1 MTCARECHRHGHFD
15 HQLHQTGHEP
25 PCGSE
30 DEATCIVL
38 GNCKFCDHAEG
49 RRTPPAQPRVSLY
62 SSITCEVS
70 LLQVNRVDA
79 TSSKGGDVGE
89 EAEPL
94 RGREGDEEGSRRG
107 SLEDLQRAASPT
119 MLLSMGSEHE
129 GYDTRYAKSFIHF
142 TREALPRLDNY
153 RNILSVQAAYRPTLE
168 ELHNATLHLKVGACF
183 IAQTFWN
190 FALISPLMCTSIL

>member
-1 MTCARECHRHGHFD
+1 M
-15 HQLHQTGHEP
+15 
-25 PCGSE
+25 
-30 DEATCIVL
+30 
-38 GNCKFCDHAEG
+38 
-49 RRTPPAQPRVSLY
+49 
-62 SSITCEVS
+62 S

-79 TSSKGGDVGE
+79 TSSKGGEDGE

-94 RGREGDEEGSRRG
+94 RGREVIEEGSRRG
-107 SLEDLQRAASPT
+107 SLDDLQRAASPT

-168 ELHNATLHLKVGACF
+168 ELHNATLHGKVGACF
-183 IAQTFWN
+183 LVQTWYL
-190 FALISPLMCTSIL
+190 ALISPLMFTSILYVLTHFFVVYHSSKLPSKWSFLQF